1 MMLTNRQLL
10 ILQLIIQLYTETL
23 EPVGSK
29 KLMEVAELPFSSAT
43 IRNEMMKLEE
53 MGYLEKNH
61 TSSGRVPSNKGYRY
75 YIDNILPR
83 QKQPVSL
90 SVRNQIREVF
100 QQSTLEIQ
108 DVFRLSADILATLTN
123 YTAISFGP
131 EVKTATLS

>member
-53 MGYLEKNH
+53 MGYLERTILLLGEFLLIKDIVTISTNIYLDK
-61 TSSGRVPSNKGYRY
+61 SN
-75 YIDNILPR
+75 LF
-83 QKQPVSL
+83 L
-90 SVRNQIREVF
+90 LAF
-100 QQSTLEIQ
+100 EIK
-108 DVFRLSADILATLTN
+108 F
-123 YTAISFGP
+123 
-131 EVKTATLS
+131 VKFSNSQH